1 MLDPSTGEY
10 WTAAVTKVES
20 LEAMD
25 AWEVVDC
32 TENMNVCQSSQA
44 FKLKC
49 FPNGLIKKFKARFC
63 ARGDQQI
70 ECINNFE
77 SCAPVV

>member
-1 MLDPSTGEY
+1 MNWVHPLFLKSKAALRKEDNPNWWEAMLDPSTGEY

-32 TENMNVCQSSQA
+32 TENMNVCQSS
-44 FKLKC
+44 
-49 FPNGLIKKFKARFC
+49 
-63 ARGDQQI
+63 
-70 ECINNFE
+70 
-77 SCAPVV
+77 